1 MCGKRPQKNITLLVP
16 VSERVSSREWL
27 TSSRER
33 AGMGEQEALVG
44 DVRAPKQPSIPESTL
59 GFQDLVR
66 ETTNYVVD

>member
-16 VSERVSSREWL
+16 VSERVTSREWL
-27 TSSRER
+27 TTSGVR

-59 GFQDLVR
+59 GFHDLVR